1 MSEMRVLESEIGNVV
16 PLVDIAD
23 AIGYSRSALS
33 KIYKSN
39 EDLLKATQ
47 IFRPLQ
53 TNQGVQQFTCIN
65 RTGLDLLMILIK
77 PAKSRDSFEKFLK
90 FREIALNRLGNNDSL
105 EPNGNGDIKS
115 EITKAKMLAQA
126 TGGNL
131 AEFQAIALAKCGYSD
146 YIPALKTAA
155 ITHGESGWFNPTQL
169 VPLCNDPYLNAERL
183 NYYLANNP
191 KDPERRPFQYRDEN
205 RIWRLTPLGMEHGRE
220 YIFRGIGGH
229 TEPRIEWRESILYAS
244 GLLKHTGDSLAV
256 AVRA

>member
-1 MSEMRVLESEIGNVV
+1 MV
-16 PLVDIAD
+16 
-23 AIGYSRSALS
+23 
-33 KIYKSN
+33 
-39 EDLLKATQ
+39 LLK
-47 IFRPLQ
+47 
-53 TNQGVQQFTCIN
+53 
-65 RTGLDLLMILIK
+65 
-77 PAKSRDSFEKFLK
+77 PARSRDSFDKFMEFK
-90 FREIALNRLGNNDSL
+90 ERALDRLNGDRLSTAQL
-105 EPNGNGDIKS
+105 QSDNGNDLNS
-115 EITKAKMLAQA
+115 EITKAKMLARA
-126 TGGNL
+126 TGGDVR
-131 AEFQAIALAKCGYSD
+131 EFQAIALAKCGYSD

-155 ITHGESGWFNPTQL
+155 VIKGESGWFNPTQL

-191 KDPERRPFQYRDEN
+191 KDPERRPYQYRDEN